1 MCCKVKA
8 RQVCANY
15 TKTFNGS
22 HALKE
27 QQVHRF
33 RNRTLIYI
41 HTHMSTSSAHV
52 HLIHSTCASW
62 PSEHNIY
69 FSACEH
75 IYSANDEQIIEVH
88 CERERIVTW
97 TYHRTML
104 QRKCICIYIFPFT
117 SSSSFSTSLSVVLSS
132 RGSAIAYLVSTIR
145 GRFVGDEGRAL
156 RMQVNRCLARKHIA
170 ERRKAQLLSNHARSP
185 AVYLT
190 GFALHYQPF

>member
-88 CERERIVTW
+88 CERERIVT
-97 TYHRTML
+97 
-104 QRKCICIYIFPFT
+104 
-117 SSSSFSTSLSVVLSS
+117 
-132 RGSAIAYLVSTIR
+132 
-145 GRFVGDEGRAL
+145 
-156 RMQVNRCLARKHIA
+156 
-170 ERRKAQLLSNHARSP
+170 
-185 AVYLT
+185 
-190 GFALHYQPF
+190 